1 MASIVWSDVTAHAP
15 ELVTATGPSTAAQA
29 DILAVANDVL
39 DVSQFGGETTAKT
52 KLARIYFA
60 AHFGTIDAQ
69 GSSGATGA
77 VISETVGGLARMYAS
92 YSPAGTDPL
101 WDATPYGKAFRA
113 LLRATPVLR
122 GPWIL

>member
-1 MASIVWSDVTAHAP
+1 MAAITWADVTAHAP
-15 ELVTATGPSTAAQA
+15 ELVTATGPSTGAQT

-39 DVSQFGGETTAKT
+39 DVSQFGGESAAKT
-52 KLARIYFA
+52 KLARIYYA

-77 VISETVGGLARMYAS
+77 VISESVGGLARAYAAF
-92 YSPAGTDPL
+92 SPMGSDPL

-113 LLRATPVLR
+113 LVRSCSVLR
-122 GPWIL
+122 GAWLL